1 MIGRAL
7 LSIILNLLLVSICT
21 SFVTTNSRIRSVVSS
36 SLKSKQDDD
45 NNVSNKNPL
54 ELASWY
60 GVEAFGK
67 LFGDSKK
74 SADGSTNINNGSIDM
89 TVSPNSLDETLQR
102 LKLDSERSYFLS
114 GEVDRLI
121 YSEDCTFADPF
132 VSFDGR
138 DRFIDNLANLGSFIT
153 NYNAKVLNYSVENNG
168 ADVNTRFLVKL
179 ELGLPWKP
187 VLAWPWGV
195 QYIIDPD
202 TYLVTEHIESWDIA
216 PLEGI
221 KQIFR
226 KPTVKV

>member
-1 MIGRAL
+1 MIRRAA
-7 LSIILNLLLVSICT
+7 LSIILNLLLVSRCT
-21 SFVTTNSRIRSVVSS
+21 SFSPSTSRIKSVVSS
-36 SLKSKQDDD
+36 SLKIKQDNDD
-45 NNVSNKNPL
+45 EVSKNPL
-54 ELASWY
+54 ELAAWY

-67 LFGDSKK
+67 IFSSNK
-74 SADGSTNINNGSIDM
+74 SSGSISYNNGSIDM
-89 TVSPNSLDETLQR
+89 TVPPSSLDQTLQR

-121 YSEDCTFADPF
+121 YQEDCTFADPF
-132 VSFDGR
+132 VSFYGR

-153 NYNAKVLNYSVENNG
+153 NYNAKVLNYSVDNDG
-168 ADVNTRFLVKL
+168 AEVNTRFMVKL

-216 PLEGI
+216 PLEGV

-226 KPTVKV
+226 KPTVKI

>member
-1 MIGRAL
+1 MILGRVA

-21 SFVTTNSRIRSVVSS
+21 SFSPSTSRIRSVVSS
-36 SLKSKQDDD
+36 SLKSKQDD
-45 NNVSNKNPL
+45 NNEVSKNPL

-67 LFGDSKK
+67 IFGTKK

-89 TVSPNSLDETLQR
+89 TVPPNSLDETLQR

-121 YSEDCTFADPF
+121 YQEDCRFADPF
-132 VSFDGR
+132 VSFNGR

-153 NYNAKVLNYSVENNG
+153 NYNAKVLNYSVDNDG
-168 ADVNTRFLVKL
+168 AEVKTKFMVKL

-216 PLEGI
+216 PWEGV

-226 KPTVKV
+226 KPTVKI

>member
-1 MIGRAL
+1 MIGRVA

-21 SFVTTNSRIRSVVSS
+21 SFSPSTSRIRSVVSS
-36 SLKSKQDDD
+36 SLKSNQDDD
-45 NNVSNKNPL
+45 DDEVSKNPL
-54 ELASWY
+54 ELAAWY

-74 SADGSTNINNGSIDM
+74 SGSTNINNGSIDM
-89 TVSPNSLDETLQR
+89 TVPPNSLDETLQR

-121 YSEDCTFADPF
+121 YSENCVFADPF
-132 VSFDGR
+132 VSFKGR

-153 NYNAKVLNYSVENNG
+153 NYNAKVLNYSVENDG
-168 ADVNTRFLVKL
+168 TEVNTRFMVKL

-216 PLEGI
+216 PLEGV